1 VVFGCG
7 AAGVELLNAE
17 QLERA
22 KKLRAAVD
30 LNAVPPSGISDI
42 LVTDHAVQRNDRSD
56 YGALG
61 VGGLKMK
68 IHKAAIRELFN
79 ANHHFIDAS
88 RMLAIGRTLLQ
99 AS

>member
-1 VVFGCG
+1 
-7 AAGVELLNAE
+7 
-17 QLERA
+17 
-22 KKLRAAVD
+22 
-30 LNAVPPSGISDI
+30 
-42 LVTDHAVQRNDRSD
+42 
-56 YGALG
+56 